1 MAKNLLAATLMLLS
15 LGANASVDSLH
26 VIGSGSCMP
35 YSAVI
40 DTQKNETLVDFGKK
54 QFDKVS
60 VTLIND
66 EGYTKVVTPRIVAN
80 TLYAFSGNYHQ
91 ASVQVGKQCAFLV
104 EKRKPEL
111 TDTKKQLIAENQKD
125 LDQISKIEQ
134 QLASLM
140 TKLDG
145 GVAPSAS
152 MVSNQPISQEVL
164 PPTQLVASAL
174 PTAKEPVVE
183 REVVNKTPD
192 VKMLPVEIKVTA
204 SDWNL
209 ERVNEGK
216 IDPIDSWKRDV
227 KRNMMLIQLKKGYGY
242 EIVKARDS
250 SNISMYRKK
259 ENDFHQIELPKQ
271 FDDKISLTIKDAK
284 SNQFNYVI
292 KTDIAPMYT
301 EVKHEHAKAKQDA
314 VKVID
319 SPSQIIVKSDAPQK
333 FAYLIK
339 PTLRETLEDWKNN
352 ELDRWEIVYEGN
364 ANIEFG
370 ASALLN
376 TSNFED
382 SLALI
387 APALIDAGVRF
398 DIYKANKV
406 LKVTIAK

>member
-209 ERVNEGK
+209 ERINNGK
-216 IDPIDSWKRDV
+216 IDPIDNWKRDI
-227 KRNMMLIQLKKGYGY
+227 KRNMILIQLKKGHGY

-271 FDDKISLTIKDAK
+271 FDDKISLMIKDAK

-292 KTDIAPMYT
+292 KTDIAPTYT
-301 EVKHEHAKAKQDA
+301 EVRNETAKTTQET

-319 SPSQIIVKSDAPQK
+319 SPAQIIVKNEAPQK

-339 PTLRETLEDWKNN
+339 PTLRETLEEWKNN

-382 SLALI
+382 SLSLI